1 MRKRGVGQSAELTTV
16 NSGFLE
22 GGGETGALLRTR
34 PDGAPWP
41 GPVAQWPDSLRT
53 VVSLMLNSPVP
64 MFLLWGEQRHC
75 LYNDG
80 YIPLLGGR
88 HPAAL
93 GAPFQQVWPEIWDE
107 ISPLIE
113 RAYAGTS
120 TLLQD
125 HPLMVERNGFQE
137 QAYFT
142 FSCSP
147 LRGPQGAVEGMF
159 CTCNET
165 TAQRQAVA
173 ALRDNERRWRSLFEN
188 MQEGFFVAQAMR
200 DESGAIVDFRM
211 VEVNPAFEAQR
222 RFASGSAP
230 GHSIREMLPTVPTA
244 LLQAYAE
251 VVESGQPRQFEVD
264 LGAVNGRWYE
274 VRARPAE
281 SAEQIAVM
289 FLDITARKK
298 VEVALRRSEA
308 QFRRLAQTMPNQAWT
323 ARPDGALD
331 WFNDRV
337 YDYAGRT
344 VGDLEGDRWG
354 SIVHPDDWP
363 TAAAAWALSV
373 ASETPYQ
380 AEFRLRRADGAYR
393 WHIARA
399 LPILADDG
407 SIDRWIG
414 TCTDI
419 EVQKRAAELLELRIA
434 QRSRELEKANEELRQ
449 SQKMEAVGQLTGG
462 IAHDFNNLLTGV
474 IIGLEM
480 METRLEQGRRDE
492 AERCAGMAMQSARRA
507 AALTHR
513 LLAFSRRQP
522 LEPRA
527 VCVNELILSMK
538 ELIERTIGPSIQ
550 LDVRPCAGLWATR
563 CDLNQLENT
572 LLNLVINARD
582 AMPGGGLLTIT
593 PCNRE
598 VGAATLAQREAG
610 PGDYVCLTVS
620 DVGVGMTPETA
631 ARVFEPFYT
640 TKPIGQG
647 TGLGLSMVYGFARQ
661 SGGFVQ
667 IDSQLGVGTEV
678 SVYLPRF
685 HGKVEK
691 EAPGKTPAQLPEGVP
706 RTVLVVD
713 DEPQVRELIAAQ
725 LQDLGHHCLQAAD
738 GPSGLQAICSPD
750 HAIDLLIT
758 DVGLPGLGGRQ
769 LAAQARE
776 LQPGL
781 QVLFITG
788 YANDAIFDI
797 DAASGAELL
806 NKPFTMAELAARVR
820 RLTGTAHA
828 VAASE

>member
-1 MRKRGVGQSAELTTV
+1 V
-16 NSGFLE
+16 NTGFLDD
-22 GGGETGALLRTR
+22 GGETGGLLRSR
-34 PDGAPWP
+34 SWASSWP
-41 GPVAQWPDSLRT
+41 GPVEQWPDSLRT
-53 VVSLMLNSPVP
+53 VVGLMLHSPVP
-64 MFLLWGEQRHC
+64 MYLLWGEQHIC

-80 YIPLLGGR
+80 YIPLLGKR

-93 GAPFQQVWPEIWDE
+93 GAPFQQVWPEIWKQLK
-107 ISPLIE
+107 PLID
-113 RAYAGTS
+113 RAYAGTP
-120 TLLQD
+120 TFLENFPLL
-125 HPLMVERNGFQE
+125 VERNGFQE
-137 QAYFT
+137 QAFFT
-142 FSCSP
+142 FSYSP
-147 LRGPQGAVEGMF
+147 LRGSGDVVDGLF
-159 CTCNET
+159 CICSET
-165 TAQRQAVA
+165 TAQRQAA
-173 ALRDNERRWRSLFEN
+173 TALRHNEKRWRDLFEN
-188 MQEGFFVAQAMR
+188 MREGFFVAEAMR
-200 DESGAIVDFRM
+200 DSEGAIVDFRM
-211 VEVNPAFEAQR
+211 IEVNPAFEAQR
-222 RFASGSAP
+222 GLEEGTAP
-230 GHSIREMLPTVPTA
+230 GRTIRELLPKVPET

-251 VVESGQPRQFEVD
+251 VIASGQPRQFEID
-264 LGAVNGRWYE
+264 LSPANGRWYE

-281 SAEQIAVM
+281 SAERIAVL
-289 FLDITARKK
+289 FLEITARKR

-308 QFRRLAQTMPNQAWT
+308 QFRRLAQAMPNQAWT

-337 YDYAGRT
+337 YDYAGLT

-363 TAAAAWALSV
+363 AAASGWALAV

-380 AEFRLRRADGAYR
+380 TEFRLRRADGTYR
-393 WHIARA
+393 WHIVRA

-414 TCTDI
+414 TNTDI
-419 EVQKRAAELLELRIA
+419 EAQKRAAELLELRIA
-434 QRSRELEKANEELRQ
+434 ERSRELEKANEELRQ

-480 METRLEQGRRDE
+480 MQTRLAQGRHDE
-492 AERCAGMAMQSARRA
+492 ADRCAGMAMQSAQRA

-527 VCVNELILSMK
+527 VCVNELIHSMK
-538 ELIERTIGPSIQ
+538 ELIGRTIGPAIQ
-550 LDVRPCAGLWATR
+550 LDVRECAGLWATR

-582 AMPGGGLLTIT
+582 AMPEGGQLTIAAS
-593 PCNRE
+593 NRE
-598 VGAATLAQREAG
+598 VDADNLVQREAG

-620 DVGVGMTPETA
+620 DEGVGMTPEIA

-667 IDSQLGVGTEV
+667 IDSQLGIGTDV

-685 HGKVEK
+685 QGAVKKSPPPHDMH
-691 EAPGKTPAQLPEGVP
+691 TPLPRTP
-706 RTVLVVD
+706 TQTVLVVD
-713 DEPQVRELIAAQ
+713 DEPQLRELIASK
-725 LQDLGHHCLQAAD
+725 LRDLGHRCLQAAD
-738 GPSGLQAICSPD
+738 GPSGLEVICSPNQV
-750 HAIDLLIT
+750 IDLLIT

-776 LQPGL
+776 LRPGL
-781 QVLFITG
+781 KVLFITG
-788 YANDAIFDI
+788 YASDAIFDD
-797 DAASGAELL
+797 DAACGVELL
-806 NKPFTMAELAARVR
+806 NKPFTMAELAVRVR
-820 RLTGTAHA
+820 RLT
-828 VAASE
+828 AAAEPGDTLGA

>member
-1 MRKRGVGQSAELTTV
+1 VKA
-16 NSGFLE
+16 GFPD
-22 GGGETGALLRTR
+22 GGGEMGALLRTR
-34 PDGAPWP
+34 PWESCCP
-41 GPVAQWPDSLRT
+41 GPTEQWSESLRT
-53 VVSLMLNSPVP
+53 VVSLMLDAPVP
-64 MFLLWGEQRHC
+64 MFLLWGEQRIC

-80 YIPLLGGR
+80 YIPLLGKR
-88 HPAAL
+88 HPDAL

-107 ISPLIE
+107 ISPLID
-113 RAYAGTS
+113 RAYAGTP
-120 TLLQD
+120 TLLED
-125 HPLMVERNGFQE
+125 LPLLVERNGFRE
-137 QAYFT
+137 QAYFS

-147 LRGPQGAVEGMF
+147 LRGPHGVVEGMF
-159 CTCNET
+159 CICNET
-165 TAQRQAVA
+165 TAQRRAA
-173 ALRDNERRWRSLFEN
+173 EALRHNEGRWRGLFEN
-188 MQEGFFVAQAMR
+188 MQEGFFVADAMR
-200 DESGAIVDFRM
+200 DGAGRIVDFRM

-222 RFASGSAP
+222 GFQSGAAP
-230 GHSIREMLPTVPTA
+230 GRSIREMLPNVPPT
-244 LLQAYAE
+244 LLQTYAE
-251 VVESGQPRQFEVD
+251 VIESGQPRQFEFD
-264 LGAVNGRWYE
+264 LSAVNGRWYE

-281 SAEQIAVM
+281 FAGRLAVM

-298 VEVALRRSEA
+298 VEMALRRSEA
-308 QFRRLAQTMPNQAWT
+308 QFRRLAQAMPNQAWT

-337 YDYAGRT
+337 YDYAGLT
-344 VGDLEGDRWG
+344 VGDLEGDRWA
-354 SIVHPDDWP
+354 SIVHPDDR
-363 TAAAAWALSV
+363 AAAETSWARAV

-399 LPILADDG
+399 LPILAEDG

-414 TCTDI
+414 TNTDI
-419 EVQKRAAELLELRIA
+419 ETQKRAAELLELRIA

-480 METRLEQGRRDE
+480 MQTRLAQGRHDE
-492 AERCAGMAMQSARRA
+492 ADRCAGMAMQSAQRA

-527 VCVNELILSMK
+527 VCANELIRSMK
-538 ELIERTIGPSIQ
+538 ELIGRTIGPAIQ
-550 LDVRPCAGLWATR
+550 LDMRECPGLWPTR

-582 AMPGGGLLTIT
+582 AMPDGGLLTISA
-593 PCNRE
+593 CNRE
-598 VGAATLAQREAG
+598 VGTQTLAQREAG

-620 DVGVGMTPETA
+620 DDGVGMDPETA

-667 IDSQLGVGTEV
+667 LDSKLGVGTDV

-685 HGKVEK
+685 HGTVDVPSAGE
-691 EAPGKTPAQLPEGVP
+691 TPAPLSKTVP

-725 LQDLGHHCLQAAD
+725 LRDMGHHCLQAAD
-738 GPSGLQAICSPD
+738 GPGGLEVICSPA
-750 HAIDLLIT
+750 HAVDLLIT
-758 DVGLPGLGGRQ
+758 DVGLPGLSGHL
-769 LAAQARE
+769 LAARARE

-781 QVLFITG
+781 KVLFITG
-788 YANDAIFDI
+788 YASDAIFDV
-797 DAASGAELL
+797 DAASGVELL

-820 RLTGTAHA
+820 RLT
-828 VAASE
+828 AAAESAEAYTG